1 VIIFL
6 NWIEKK
12 QYIYLNS
19 DNRTNDVHDILGHEK
34 EYYPQLPATQKVYS
48 KWYYRLVVEL
58 SGFDMLIHCADELRK
73 GSRWESK

>member
-1 VIIFL
+1 
-6 NWIEKK
+6 
-12 QYIYLNS
+12 
-19 DNRTNDVHDILGHEK
+19 VHDILGHEK